1 MDFEGGLPESTS
13 ATTFGGRRAPAQI
26 QPATAFS
33 SPSEQWAD
41 LVADRLVRLARLEP
55 GWDGHCASPISRTI
69 IDYVCNLLPRIM
81 ALGLPAPFIAPL
93 PFGGLQLEWHRNNWD
108 LEIEIHAPSR
118 LYAYSC
124 EVATGI
130 ESEMEL
136 RDDLAKLTPVLK
148 VIRG

>member
-1 MDFEGGLPESTS
+1 MDFDVRPPETTS
-13 ATTFGGRRAPAQI
+13 ATTFEGWRVPRQI

-33 SPSEQWAD
+33 SVPEQWAD
-41 LVADRLVRLARLEP
+41 SVADRLARLAQLEP
-55 GWDGHCASPISRTI
+55 GWDGHRASPISRTI
-69 IDYVCNLLPRIM
+69 IDYACNLLPRIM

-93 PFGGLQLEWHRNNWD
+93 PFGGLQLEWHRNGRD

-118 LYAYSC
+118 LYAYYC
-124 EVATGI
+124 ELATGS

-136 RDDLAKLTPVLK
+136 RDDLAALAPVLK